1 MDFVFPEFV
10 RASNDIAPP
19 APPQKSLWQLVME
32 SGPNDIIS
40 ERDLPRRAAANY
52 ARDYGSGIDAHHGM
66 SGMDGDTAAAGV
78 TGLNASTNH
87 AAVGLTSRTSWN
99 PAPYMI
105 QHLMS
110 SGFVSQFAMMH
121 GVECSARLPPPP
133 CLRLQDLQLP
143 PLVLSRLRRQ
153 LFLTRGKKTL
163 NLDTPQDTLR
173 PKLRELQE
181 IVFGTEAVPS
191 SRAGTDGGGRE
202 EEEKDD
208 RQDIDGD
215 EDDPREVLETMSAL
229 QQFAVTSMLLGHHT
243 LSVGPRGTGKK
254 TAGLLATGALT
265 LARGIQR
272 QEEKAIGGEKKN
284 DPSNDGGA
292 GDEAKVEMKHEPADA
307 YKLHPAAPRAM
318 ILVSSFHEVQWCNR
332 WLQDVFTAGAFMPMT
347 FRRGTAELTPL
358 PVLYESSCDW
368 GGKLPPETEARP
380 PPSPLHP
387 PIPPPVA
394 LLPLPPSEESH
405 NRQHFLHEER
415 QEERSLHKRVR
426 DHSRGRHHRHRHSHS
441 PAAKER
447 AWSRRRRHRSSS
459 RHYSRE
465 RRHRRGRSHDRRRD
479 KKRRGSRRQH
489 RHRSGD
495 VSSSRSSRH
504 DKKRIRRES
513 SRPRYHHRH
522 DDRHGEDWMQ
532 KLSDRKSSVEKGDRV
547 SLECAAVTA
556 APPPAAAHD
565 TSMATGFCEEIPQF
579 LQQHVPILIGTHQS
593 LVEALQTVRGQA
605 EIIPLECVRIVCISD
620 ADRMAQPNSQMAVPT
635 SWWISL
641 SNAVDVECQYIVSAS
656 RMYDEVDGWL
666 QETLLQETPDVVN
679 RYRQRDDTVWD
690 GVQHIIEE
698 VLVDEAEEYGAQQM
712 FERVEAAKVRRLLR
726 IVKQHFCSSHVNSG
740 GHSEVAASRH
750 HTDGSAASNSAT
762 PLTSSVGRMVVVV
775 SSRKEQESVFPQ
787 LLTGLRESDA
797 RVHCTCQ
804 MADFQRGEADVLV
817 TYDWM
822 LCVASDDG
830 GMKNRPVEFVV
841 NFGFPRALM
850 APGKEESL
858 LECLVIR
865 TRTLLHHT
873 AARDTVDEKDDESFF
888 FEGRDAPVVRTQPT
902 VLTLLTER
910 QIHGR
915 FGRLLTSRAQAMSSM

>member
-1 MDFVFPEFV
+1 MAAGEESMDFVFPEFV

-32 SGPNDIIS
+32 SGPNDVIP
-40 ERDLPRRAAANY
+40 ERVVPRRAAANY
-52 ARDYGSGIDAHHGM
+52 AGDYGSGMDAQYGM
-66 SGMDGDTAAAGV
+66 SEMDGDTAAAGV
-78 TGLNASTNH
+78 TGLNASRNH
-87 AAVGLTSRTSWN
+87 AAVGLTSRTSWT

-153 LFLTRGKKTL
+153 LFLPRDKKPL
-163 NLDTPQDTLR
+163 NSDVHQDTLR

-181 IVFGTEAVPS
+181 IVFGTEAAPL
-191 SRAGTDGGGRE
+191 SRAGTEGGGK
-202 EEEKDD
+202 EKEKKDV
-208 RQDIDGD
+208 RQDVDGD
-215 EDDPREVLETMSAL
+215 EDDPREELGTMSAL

-265 LARGIQR
+265 LARGIQK
-272 QEEKAIGGEKKN
+272 QEEEQDIDGERKN
-284 DPSNDGGA
+284 GPSNDGGA
-292 GDEAKVEMKHEPADA
+292 GDEAKVEMKHEPSDA
-307 YKLHPAAPRAM
+307 YRMRPTAPRAM
-318 ILVSSFHEVQWCNR
+318 ILVSSFHEVQRCNQ

-368 GGKLPPETEARP
+368 GVKLPSETEARP
-380 PPSPLHP
+380 PPSPPHP

-394 LLPLPPSEESH
+394 VLPLPPSEEARH
-405 NRQHFLHEER
+405 RQHFSHEGR
-415 QEERSLHKRVR
+415 REERSLHKRGR
-426 DHSRGRHHRHRHSHS
+426 DHSRGRHHHHRHSHS
-441 PAAKER
+441 PAARER
-447 AWSRRRRHRSSS
+447 AWSRRRRQRSSS
-459 RHYSRE
+459 RHHSRE
-465 RRHRRGRSHDRRRD
+465 RRHRRGRSRDRHRD
-479 KKRRGSRRQH
+479 KKRRGSRCQH

-504 DKKRIRRES
+504 DKKR
-513 SRPRYHHRH
+513 SRHERSRSRHSHRH
-522 DDRHGEDWMQ
+522 EDRHGEDWMQ
-532 KLSDRKSSVEKGDRV
+532 ELSHRKSPVEEGNCV
-547 SLECAAVTA
+547 SLECAAVTE

-565 TSMATGFCEEIPQF
+565 TLMPTASCEQIPQF
-579 LQQHVPILIGTHQS
+579 LQQHVPILIATHQS
-593 LVEALQTVRGQA
+593 LVEALQMVRGQA
-605 EIIPLECVRIVCISD
+605 EILPLECVRIACISD

-635 SWWISL
+635 SWWISF

-666 QETLLQETPDVVN
+666 QETLLQDTPDVVN

-698 VLVDEAEEYGAQQM
+698 VLVDEAEEYAAQHM
-712 FERVEAAKVRRLLR
+712 FERVEAAKLRRLLR
-726 IVKQHFCSSHVNSG
+726 IVKQHFCSSHANSG
-740 GHSEVAASRH
+740 GHSEVAGTH
-750 HTDGSAASNSAT
+750 HLTHGSAASNPAT
-762 PLTSSVGRMVVVV
+762 PFTSSVGRMVVVV
-775 SSRKEQESVFPQ
+775 SSRKEQDSVFPQ

-804 MADFQRGEADVLV
+804 LADFQRGEADVLV

-830 GMKNRPVEFVV
+830 GVRNRPVDVVV

-873 AARDTVDEKDDESFF
+873 VSRDTMEEKGNGSFF
-888 FEGRDAPVVRTQPT
+888 LKVRTHPSW
-902 VLTLLTER
+902 
-910 QIHGR
+910 GR
-915 FGRLLTSRAQAMSSM
+915 SPPCLHF